1 MEWDS
6 LKVERYT
13 IEGLPD
19 PTDVS
24 QNQQTSVGKATK
36 NPPKAQNNPKIRQY

>member
-1 MEWDS
+1 MGVEWGS
-6 LKVERYT
+6 IKVERYT

-24 QNQQTSVGKATK
+24 QNQQTSVGKPT
-36 NPPKAQNNPKIRQY
+36 NWSTVKIL

>member
-1 MEWDS
+1 MAEWGS
-6 LKVERYT
+6 IKVECYA

-24 QNQQTSVGKATK
+24 QNQQTSVGKPTIVNMDAK
-36 NPPKAQNNPKIRQY
+36 CQ